1 MWHPG
6 LHDQGVPGEEGES
19 AIALLPR
26 NGCVPPIWRMETWAT
41 EKEIRDFFPSPVLLP
56 LVDLLLPPWVSFHG

>member
-19 AIALLPR
+19 AVALLPR
-26 NGCVPPIWRMETWAT
+26 SGCVPSIWRMKTWAT

-56 LVDLLLPPWVSFHG
+56 LVDLL